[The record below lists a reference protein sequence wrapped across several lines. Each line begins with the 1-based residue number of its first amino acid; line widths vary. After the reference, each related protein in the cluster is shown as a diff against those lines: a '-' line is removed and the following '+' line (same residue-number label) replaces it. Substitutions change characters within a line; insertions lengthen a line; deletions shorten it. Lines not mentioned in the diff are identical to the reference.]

1 MSVSASE
8 FSTTTTSTVIK
19 PALKSKQTKTL
30 KQDNEPSAL
39 DDLIKCDRE
48 SSKQGNLSVAEG
60 SKKSRKRYPNKPVQM
75 VIDAMDKTFTASQ
88 SSQESRVSE
97 KSEHEEQLDK
107 AGDDVITTSLPTS
120 AIQDEEDVTCI
131 PSTDKVGIPLS
142 FKTDVSTL
150 TSMVSKDPSPII
162 KTNFFKL
169 PTDEVKSIKLNLS
182 PQVKEISPAISG
194 DGNVLEDYSPD
205 TGGENCTENFNSSD
219 DVLAEVF
226 EEQILKKEVE
236 KIEKN
241 QRKYTR
247 KPRKLD
253 QEKKTTNSS
262 ENPATNERLEKLQ
275 ESFDQI
281 NKSTVLE
288 VAVTKDSEC
297 QLMLVEEEPSE
308 KKEDKVW
315 LEGSESG
322 SSTTTKD
329 NFTNNKLYT
338 DDKLYTVDKK
348 IKTIAPM
355 KVTEADMVVQFNE
368 ISNCMLAEPEVDSSG
383 LLMDIEEY
391 HTPIP
396 DTVRENET
404 ASMFSKILEESRL
417 AGAMSKVPSTLV
429 STPTKLAHIRDA
441 EVANVSPF
449 QQFLEKVG
457 GVKSPIKNVAPEQDP
472 KQEKS
477 RSKIFDSGFETLG
490 QISANLSLP
499 TLSTSNQKLSKRPRL
514 KSPLQSSSQSF
525 CGSPPS
531 TQSKKTFSSQSP
543 GKQELEEYYKM
554 LCKTPGKVSQSA
566 VSCSSQP
573 LSDDIALST
582 QDYKIAEIRLS
593 PVDKVRTS
601 AKRSPSGMNRLY

>member
-19 PALKSKQTKTL
+19 PAPKTKQSKTSKQ
-30 KQDNEPSAL
+30 DDEPSAL

-48 SSKQGNLSVAEG
+48 SSKQDDLKVFEG
-60 SKKSRKRYPNKPVQM
+60 SKKSRKRNPNKPVQM
-75 VIDAMDKTFTASQ
+75 VIDAMDKAFTSSQ
-88 SSQESRVSE
+88 SSQESCVSE

-107 AGDDVITTSLPTS
+107 TGDDVITTSMPAS

-162 KTNFFKL
+162 KTNFFKM

-194 DGNVLEDYSPD
+194 DGNVVEDFSPD
-205 TGGENCTENFNSSD
+205 TGGEDCVESCNSSD

-226 EEQILKKEVE
+226 EEQILKKEAE

-262 ENPATNERLEKLQ
+262 ENPATSERLEKLQ

-297 QLMLVEEEPSE
+297 NLMLVEEEPSR

-322 SSTTTKD
+322 SSTATKD
-329 NFTNNKLYT
+329 NFTNSKLYT
-338 DDKLYTVDKK
+338 DDKQ

-355 KVTEADMVVQFNE
+355 KVTEADMMVQFNE
-368 ISNCMLAEPEVDSSG
+368 ISNCMIREPEVDSSG

-457 GVKSPIKNVAPEQDP
+457 GVKSPIKNVDPVQDP

-490 QISANLSLP
+490 QISANISLP

-514 KSPLQSSSQSF
+514 KSPIQSSSQSF

-531 TQSKKTFSSQSP
+531 TQTKKTFSSQSP

-601 AKRSPSGMNRLY
+601 AKRSPSGMN